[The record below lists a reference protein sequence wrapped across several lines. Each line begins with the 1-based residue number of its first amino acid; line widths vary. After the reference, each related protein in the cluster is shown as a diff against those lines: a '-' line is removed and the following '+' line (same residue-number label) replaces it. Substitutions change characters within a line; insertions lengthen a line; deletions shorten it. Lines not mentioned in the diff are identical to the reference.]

1 MNKQDRKV
9 IEKWI
14 ENLDEIKCGVEE
26 MMENETEKL
35 DNMPEGLQ
43 ESERGEKM
51 QEGIDQLDY
60 ANNSLEE
67 AIGYLREIIDN
78 A

>member
-1 MNKQDRKV
+1 MNKAQRKELSEH
-9 IEKWI
+9 ISGLEEIKSAL
-14 ENLDEIKCGVEE
+14 ETMQEDEI
-26 MMENETEKL
+26 EKL

-60 ANNSLEE
+60 ANNSLQE
-67 AIGYLREIIDN
+67 AIDNLQEIIDN